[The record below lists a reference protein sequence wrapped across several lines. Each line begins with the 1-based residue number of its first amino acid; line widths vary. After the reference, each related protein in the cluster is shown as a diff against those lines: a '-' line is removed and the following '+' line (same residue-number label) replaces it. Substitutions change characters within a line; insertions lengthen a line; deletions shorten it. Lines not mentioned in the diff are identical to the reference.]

1 MGRGVACGRSVA
13 GVECLFMTD
22 AESFMELLRRVRLGE
37 PDAAYELVGQYALDI
52 RIAVRARLSDP
63 ALRQQFDSMDICQCV
78 LASFFVRA
86 AAGQYDL
93 HEPGQ
98 LVGLL
103 TRMAQNKL
111 AMHSRSHHQ
120 QRRDVR
126 RVKSINDFVASPPDN
141 SPGPDRQAIDRDLLT
156 RAYEL
161 MEPEVRQMADCRV
174 EGADWASVAAQL
186 GGTADARRKQFLRA
200 MDRIARTLEI
210 E

>member
-1 MGRGVACGRSVA
+1 
-13 GVECLFMTD
+13 
-22 AESFMELLRRVRLGE
+22 MELLRRVRLGE

-126 RVKSINDFVASPPDN
+126 RVTSINDFETAPPDN
-141 SPGPDRQAIDRDLLT
+141 SPGPDRQVVGRELLE

-161 MEPEVRQMADCRV
+161 MEPDVRQMADCRIQ
-174 EGADWASVAAQL
+174 GANWATISDQM

-200 MDRIARTLEI
+200 MDRIAQSLEI
-210 E
+210 D

>member
-1 MGRGVACGRSVA
+1 
-13 GVECLFMTD
+13 
-22 AESFMELLRRVRLGE
+22 MELLRRVRLGE
-37 PDAAYELVGQYALDI
+37 PDAARELVAQYAIDI

-126 RVKSINDFVASPPDN
+126 RVKSINDFVSAPSDN
-141 SPGPDRQAIDRDLLT
+141 SPGPDRQAIDRDLLK

-161 MEPEVRQMADCRV
+161 MEPDVRQMADGRV
-174 EGADWASVAAQL
+174 EGANWETIAAQL

-200 MDRIARTLEI
+200 MDQIAQTLEI